1 MAMNRIDWTDGA
13 LVAGVLLIGAWVAA
27 DFGWPAL
34 LGFLGGLLVVMAGA
48 AAFRKGRGGV

>member
-1 MAMNRIDWTDGA
+1 MPQIDWTDLA
-13 LVAGVLLIGAWVAA
+13 LLVGVLLIGFWVGA

-48 AAFRKGRGGV
+48 VAYRKGRGGA